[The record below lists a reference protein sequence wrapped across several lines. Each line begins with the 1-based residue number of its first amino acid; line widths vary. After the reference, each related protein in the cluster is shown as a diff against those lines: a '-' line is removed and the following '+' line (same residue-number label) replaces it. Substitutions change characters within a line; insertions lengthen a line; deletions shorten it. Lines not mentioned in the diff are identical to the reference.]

1 MMCGTSIF
9 GRPGKRLDSLRI
21 LLLFELIIRFSFGT
35 VLIHADSSEREGI
48 RPIADPGRP
57 RYAATEPV
65 KLDGSKSY
73 DPDNSGTLS
82 YTWRQKGGPSVV
94 MTNANTATPTI
105 SGFLQTDEIQTCEF
119 ELAVSNGAL
128 TSLPNNVKVIIVPTL
143 NEVTMVL
150 ENPAFDPE
158 KPTIVYFG
166 GGDCKIGLPNQSW
179 NFPVWSS
186 EANIVWSSK
195 ANIIDFPYGYVPD
208 VNSVDPLTY
217 YRYGDIIIVYLSAL
231 APDYRQPI
239 QTMGWSTGGQPA
251 ADVGLRL
258 NMDYQDARYAVNRVT
273 FLDATGICRD
283 YSESIRR
290 FLDSSV
296 DGESCWIDNYVSTLT
311 GTHLMR
317 HLSFHPNVLNI
328 GFEVMNHELARQWY
342 GNSITNI
349 DTENFNHGVIAGAY
363 WSVIGPGKNLQLA
376 STPDAKTYIF
386 KWHGQASAGY
396 MDFYDEP
403 NHPGRLPEPV
413 TLVGPVDAGYHNG
426 VVLTCR
432 ASENVVGYQLLFGA
446 DSYRVIDYDIISDT
460 SDPPDEVITSLP
472 FEETWWTVRI
482 RDQYGSSI
490 YADPRCL
497 DAHILSLP
505 VENLATGKRYGYIQD
520 AIDDCVSGDEIII
533 TERSLIGTHH
543 YSLRK

>member
-1 MMCGTSIF
+1 MCGTRRF
-9 GRPGKRLDSLRI
+9 GRSCKWLDNLRI
-21 LLLFELIIRFSFGT
+21 LLLFEFVGSFSFGT
-35 VLIHADSSEREGI
+35 GLIRADSSEFEGI
-48 RPIADPGRP
+48 RPIADSGWP
-57 RYAATEPV
+57 RYVATEPV
-65 KLDGSKSY
+65 QLDGSKSY
-73 DPDNSGTLS
+73 DPDNSGTLI
-82 YTWRQKGGPSVV
+82 YTWRQTGGPSVV
-94 MTNANTATPTI
+94 MTNAKTATPTI

-119 ELAVSNGAL
+119 ELAVSDGAL
-128 TSLPNNVKVIIVPTL
+128 TSLPNTVKVIIVPAL
-143 NEVTMVL
+143 NEITMVL

-166 GGDCKIGLPNQSW
+166 GGDCKIGLPDQSW

-186 EANIVWSSK
+186 KANIVWSSK
-195 ANIIDFPYGYVPD
+195 ANIIDFPSGYVPD

-217 YRYGDIIIVYLSAL
+217 YRYGDMIIVYLSAL
-231 APDYRQPI
+231 APDYKQPI

-251 ADVGLRL
+251 VDVGLRL
-258 NMDYQDARYAVNRVT
+258 NLTYQDARYAVNRIT
-273 FLDATGICRD
+273 LLDATGICRD
-283 YSESIRR
+283 YSDSIKR

-296 DGESCWIDNYVSTLT
+296 DGESCWIDNYASTLT
-311 GTHLMR
+311 GAHLMR

-328 GFEVMNHELARQWY
+328 GFKVMSHELARQWY
-342 GNSITNI
+342 GNSVIYI

-363 WSVIGPGKNLQLA
+363 WSVVGPGKNLQLA
-376 STPDAKTYIF
+376 STPDAQTYLF
-386 KWHGQASAGY
+386 KWHGQASAGH

-413 TLVGPVDAGYHNG
+413 TLVGPVDVDYPNG
-426 VVLTCR
+426 VVLTCQ
-432 ASENVVGYQLLFGA
+432 ASENAVGYQLLFGT
-446 DSYRVIDYDIISDT
+446 DPYRVTDYEIISDT
-460 SDPPDEVITSLP
+460 PDPPNEVITTLP

-490 YADPRCL
+490 YADPRRL

-520 AIDDCVSGDEIII
+520 AIDDCVSGDEIVI
-533 TERSLIGTHH
+533 TERSLMDASY